1 MDDKDK
7 VLDIL
12 KDKHIQNYPNICL
25 NYVSIQ
31 LNGACFFSS
40 QPSLNIRP
48 L

>member
-31 LNGACFFSS
+31 LNGACFFPASH
-40 QPSLNIRP
+40 L
-48 L
+48 